1 MSVTTDAIVLS
12 LQPHSDK
19 AFVLHAYTRVGGR
32 INYRVYG
39 IGRKNAIGI
48 YTPLSL
54 IQITTSA
61 PSPSKPPTVKEVS
74 PLSAKRTNS
83 GDFIADPYK
92 SSIALF
98 VSEVLYHVLRHPMQ
112 DEPMFDYIAE
122 AVQEL
127 NETKEPQN
135 FHLQFLVGLAAKLGF
150 AISEDS
156 DLLRLPKS
164 RKERQQALRE
174 LCKYFAEHVETWEE
188 PKSLDVL
195 MEVFD

>member
-19 AFVLHAYTRVGGR
+19 AFVLHAYTRAGGR

-39 IGRKNAIGI
+39 IGRKNAIGV

-54 IQITTSA
+54 IQITTST
-61 PSPSKPPTVKEVS
+61 PSPSKPPTVKEVV
-74 PLSAKRTNS
+74 PQGPYNS
-83 GDFIADPYK
+83 GNLIADPYK

-98 VSEVLYHVLRHPMQ
+98 LAEVLYHVLRHPMQ
-112 DEPMFDYIAE
+112 DEPMFDFIVE
-122 AVQEL
+122 AIQEL

-135 FHLQFLVGLAAKLGF
+135 FHLQFLIGLAAKLGF
-150 AISEDS
+150 AISDES
-156 DLLRLPKS
+156 DLLRLPHS
-164 RKERQQALRE
+164 RTERQKALRD
-174 LCKYFAEHVETWEE
+174 LCVYFEEHVETWEA